1 MFRFGL
7 IILGIVITIK
17 AVDVNS
23 GIELLNVFP
32 FKSKSHFYKVL
43 LSNSELNNYLNY
55 KQYTPFINA
64 YIDNIQHDIPSPFY
78 DDQFLS
84 PLQLLI
90 ITRNVLANSVN
101 QELLMKLNSYVLND
115 NDSSSSSNNG
125 NTFNNMGDMA
135 KIAQIVNGDVSTISN
150 SNNNIVSGEYNYH
163 IIVDRDISEDKG
175 YVSYNVAKDD
185 IEVNGYESG
194 RITNEENKPM
204 SSITNGGSS
213 SSNSNNGYEQGGRNI
228 NNWNGDRKRNS
239 NANQLKVSY
248 NNYIWSVILLL
259 VL

>member
-1 MFRFGL
+1 MFVL
-7 IILGIVITIK
+7 IILGVVITIK
-17 AVDVNS
+17 AIEVNS

-43 LSNSELNNYLNY
+43 LGNSEVNNYLNY

-90 ITRNVLANSVN
+90 ITRNVLANSVS

-115 NDSSSSSNNG
+115 NDNSSSNNG

-135 KIAQIVNGDVSTISN
+135 KIAQIVNGDVSAISN

-163 IIVDRDISEDKG
+163 IIVDRDVSEDKG

-185 IEVNGYESG
+185 IEVDVYESG
-194 RITNEENKPM
+194 RITNEENNP
-204 SSITNGGSS
+204 ISS
-213 SSNSNNGYEQGGRNI
+213 SSASSSNNNNGYVQGGSNVG
-228 NNWNGDRKRNS
+228 NWNGDKKRNS

-259 VL
+259 ML

>member
-1 MFRFGL
+1 MFVML
-7 IILGIVITIK
+7 SLNMLLVLTTIRT
-17 AVDVNS
+17 VEMNS

-43 LSNSELNNYLNY
+43 LGNSDLNNYLNY

-64 YIDNIQHDIPSPFY
+64 YIDNVQHDIPSPFY

-90 ITRNVLANSVN
+90 ITQNVLANSIN

-115 NDSSSSSNNG
+115 SSNNG
-125 NTFNNMGDMA
+125 NTLNNMGDMA
-135 KIAQIVNGDVSTISN
+135 KIGQIVNEEVTTISN
-150 SNNNIVSGEYNYH
+150 NIVNGVYNYH

-185 IEVNGYESG
+185 IKVDGGYESG
-194 RITNEENKPM
+194 RIGNEEN
-204 SSITNGGSS
+204 IAIDGSS
-213 SSNSNNGYEQGGRNI
+213 SSRNSSNEYVNGVRNED
-228 NNWNGDRKRNS
+228 NWNGDKKRNS
-239 NANQLKVSY
+239 ASQLKVSY
-248 NNYIWSVILLL
+248 NYIWSITLLF

>member
-1 MFRFGL
+1 MFMFGL
-7 IILGIVITIK
+7 IILGIVITIRT
-17 AVDVNS
+17 VEVNS

-115 NDSSSSSNNG
+115 NDSSSNNG

-163 IIVDRDISEDKG
+163 IIVDRDVSEDKG

-185 IEVNGYESG
+185 IEVDGYESG
-194 RITNEENKPM
+194 RIANEENNP
-204 SSITNGGSS
+204 ISS
-213 SSNSNNGYEQGGRNI
+213 SSGSYSNNGYEQGGRNV
-228 NNWNGDRKRNS
+228 NNWSGDRKRNS